1 MNIHVVDLRHSFP
14 CNRSKVIYYKV
25 KKNKHGSNFG
35 VVRMFLS
42 TLGFC
47 SSDNWRRMTPLKMIM
62 ELIEKLD
69 QIDTI
74 NHEEGEKEGY
84 EGKKRR

>member
-1 MNIHVVDLRHSFP
+1 MN
-14 CNRSKVIYYKV
+14 NKV
-25 KKNKHGSNFG
+25 KKNKHGSNFK

-47 SSDNWRRMTPLKMIM
+47 SSNNWRRMTPLKMNM

-69 QIDTI
+69 QMDTI
-74 NHEEGEKEGY
+74 NHEEGEKECY
-84 EGKKRR
+84 EKEI